1 AAFGERR
8 RLAPLADLVRAAV
21 GLPSDAS
28 TALTRPAVEERL
40 RRLGQRLARSGAET
54 APIATEQLLALL
66 GYAELPAHGGTD
78 SGEWGGSGT
87 PAADAEV
94 VPNAVADLLSGLASE
109 APLVIVVDDL
119 HDATAETIRALGLTL
134 SRLTG
139 PVLVLLL
146 GRPELVRTAGALT
159 RVADAEVHS
168 LPPLRGADA
177 ARLLTSYLGGGKL
190 PQADADRLL
199 ATAQG
204 NPFYLAELVT
214 LLIERGALTT
224 ESVRGAGAAS
234 VRGVA
239 VERSGSGDREQSGT
253 ASWRLVPGSLGSRL
267 LSRDLAAVLAARI
280 DALPPDA
287 RSVLRDAAVTG
298 DTVPTGAL
306 EAMREQR
313 AGRDGRPSAVVAVE
327 LDRAVEELLQRRMLH
342 RSRAGYSFATPL
354 MREAAYAGVSKA
366 ELAERHAALARWAA
380 PVDDATPS
388 TVGGFTD
395 EARDDFVAMH

>member
-1 AAFGERR
+1 M
-8 RLAPLADLVRAAV
+8 
-21 GLPSDAS
+21 
-28 TALTRPAVEERL
+28 
-40 RRLGQRLARSGAET
+40 
-54 APIATEQLLALL
+54 
-66 GYAELPAHGGTD
+66 
-78 SGEWGGSGT
+78 
-87 PAADAEV
+87 
-94 VPNAVADLLSGLASE
+94 
-109 APLVIVVDDL
+109 
-119 HDATAETIRALGLTL
+119 
-134 SRLTG
+134 
-139 PVLVLLL
+139 
-146 GRPELVRTAGALT
+146 
-159 RVADAEVHS
+159 
-168 LPPLRGADA
+168 
-177 ARLLTSYLGGGKL
+177 
-190 PQADADRLL
+190 L

-224 ESVRGAGAAS
+224 ESVRGAAT
-234 VRGVA
+234 VRGGG
-239 VERSGSGDREQSGT
+239 VERSGSGEREQS
-253 ASWRLVPGSLGSRL
+253 ASAGWRLVPGSLGSRL

-380 PVDDATPS
+380 PADEATAS

-395 EARDDFVAMH
+395 EARDDFVATHVERAATARRRGEAASGRAGPGGGAARRRRARPGRPPVAVRR